1 LSRCPSRQLRYE
13 GGVTRHE
20 AQLTGKVALVT
31 GASAG
36 IGEALARE
44 IVRRGGSVL
53 LLARREARVA
63 ELAAELGARAIGVGG
78 DVTRDGDVARAV
90 AVARERFG
98 GLDFLFANAGFGVSG
113 RFEELSL
120 ADYQRQ
126 FDTNVF
132 GVLRSTREA
141 LPELR
146 MRGGAIGIVGSVN
159 GYVSLEGWSAYCMS
173 KHAVRSFAT
182 SLRAE
187 LASAGV
193 SVTHLAPGFVESE
206 FRRVDN
212 QAQLNEAARD
222 PVPTFLIM
230 PAAQAASS
238 MVSAVVSR
246 RAEAVITTHGKVAV
260 HFERHAPWLV
270 SRALE
275 LGAGIARR
283 LGKSV

>member
-1 LSRCPSRQLRYE
+1 LPLSSAPELHYQ
-13 GGVTRHE
+13 GAVTGDE
-20 AQLTGKVALVT
+20 AQLAGKVALVT

-53 LLARREARVA
+53 LVARREARVR
-63 ELAAELGARAIGVGG
+63 ELASELGERAVGVGG

-90 AVARERFG
+90 AIARERFG
-98 GLDFLFANAGFGVSG
+98 GLDLLFANAGFGVSG
-113 RFEELSL
+113 RFEQLSL

-146 MRGGAIGIVGSVN
+146 LRGGAIGIVGSVN
-159 GYVSLEGWSAYCMS
+159 GYVSIDGWSAYCMS

-182 SLRAE
+182 CLRAE

-212 QAQLNEAARD
+212 QAQLSENARD

-230 PAAQAASS
+230 PAARAASM
-238 MVSAVVSR
+238 MVSAVLSR
-246 RAEAVITTHGKVAV
+246 RAEAVITGHGKLAV

-270 SRALE
+270 SRALGV
-275 LGAGIARR
+275 GAGIARR
-283 LGKSV
+283 FGKPV